1 VIRIAIFAVCVF
13 VSSCAGT
20 RSDVA
25 SAPDPDD
32 VAVRAA
38 VDTLYAVVSGEK
50 GVARPWER
58 LKELFVT
65 EGYFCISGVGR
76 DGKPRSRTFS
86 VDAFVEGASRNAAEE
101 SFYERPMVTRV
112 EVFGGV
118 ASVWSSY
125 ASSRTRNGEP
135 FARGVNAFTLIKTAQ
150 GWRFC
155 VVAWSEE
162 SPGLRLPAAL
172 RDH

>member
-1 VIRIAIFAVCVF
+1 MIRVAIFAVCVF
-13 VSSCAGT
+13 ASSCAGT
-20 RSDVA
+20 RGDVA

-58 LKELFVT
+58 LKELFVP

-86 VDAFVEGASRNAAEE
+86 VDAFVEG
-101 SFYERPMVTRV
+101 
-112 EVFGGV
+112 
-118 ASVWSSY
+118 
-125 ASSRTRNGEP
+125 
-135 FARGVNAFTLIKTAQ
+135 
-150 GWRFC
+150 WRFC

-162 SPGLRLPAAL
+162 SPGIRLPAAL

>member
-1 VIRIAIFAVCVF
+1 MNRVAFFVVCV
-13 VSSCAGT
+13 VAASCAGT
-20 RSDVA
+20 RGAA
-25 SAPDPDD
+25 SNRPDNDEA
-32 VAVRAA
+32 AVRAA

-50 GVARPWER
+50 GVPRPWER
-58 LKELFVT
+58 LKELFVP

-76 DGKPRSRTFS
+76 DGAPRSRTFS

-118 ASVWSSY
+118 ANVWSSY
-125 ASSRTRNGEP
+125 ASSRARNGEP
-135 FARGVNAFTLIKTAQ
+135 FARGVNAFTLIKTAE

-162 SPGLRLPAAL
+162 SPGVSLPGEL